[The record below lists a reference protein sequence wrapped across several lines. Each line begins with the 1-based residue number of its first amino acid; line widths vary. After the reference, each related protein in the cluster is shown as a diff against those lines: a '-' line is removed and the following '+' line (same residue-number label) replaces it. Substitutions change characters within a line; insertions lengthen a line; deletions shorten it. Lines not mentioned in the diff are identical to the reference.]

1 MYVMF
6 LEECN
11 LFAIYLN
18 GFLKHL
24 NHLMLTYFFKVVWF
38 LQVNQKLI
46 V

>member
-24 NHLMLTYFFKVVWF
+24 NHLSNAY
-38 LQVNQKLI
+38 LI
-46 V
+46 F